1 MAGPP
6 PPPPPPPPAP
16 VPADGGGE
24 NTGDMASALF
34 AEINALGEAGARAGL
49 KKGVRGPVND
59 EAPAATPA
67 PKPAAAPVAKK
78 TMVKGEPV
86 CALQGK
92 KWTVENQYDNRTI
105 EINCESMKH
114 TVYVYRCEKSTI
126 QVKGKVNSISID
138 NCKKV
143 DLVFEDALSQVEIV
157 NSDSIKVQCIG
168 NAPSINI
175 DGCQS
180 VTYFMSKASVDNA
193 MVITS
198 KSAAI
203 NLVRPHPDDEDDIVE
218 TPIPEQFCTTFK
230 DGNFV
235 TEAVE
240 HDD

>member
-1 MAGPP
+1 
-6 PPPPPPPPAP
+6 
-16 VPADGGGE
+16 
-24 NTGDMASALF
+24 MASALF
-34 AEINALGEAGARAGL
+34 AEINSLGEAGARSGL
-49 KKGVRGPVND
+49 KKGIRGPVN
-59 EAPAATPA
+59 EAAPAVTPA

-78 TMVKGEPV
+78 SLAKGEPI
-86 CALQGK
+86 CELQGK
-92 KWTVENQYDNRTI
+92 KWTVENQTDNRAI
-105 EINCESMKH
+105 EINCESMRH
-114 TVYVYRCEKSTI
+114 TVYVYRCEKSTVI
-126 QVKGKVNSISID
+126 VKGKVNSISID

-157 NSDSIKVQCIG
+157 NSDSIKVQCTG
-168 NAPSINI
+168 KAPSVTIA
-175 DGCQS
+175 GCQS
-180 VTYFMSKASVDNA
+180 VTYFMSKESVENA

-230 DGNFV
+230 EGAFV